1 MIHARS
7 DDGADGIV
15 RSASALY
22 GGCGSVARLTPPPA
36 RYADCFSLRD
46 VYLGQRSPIE
56 RIVLFLLFCVI
67 FSVRDKAS
75 IKPPPS
81 KSDYMY

>member
-1 MIHARS
+1 MHDPTTALTGLCARR
-7 DDGADGIV
+7 I
-15 RSASALY
+15 ALY